1 MSEITSEI
9 SVKLRLAVKK
19 KISNLKI
26 EYDPDLVDFILLLFA
41 QKKRFAQL
49 TEDLRDLVEVQ
60 TEELC
65 LWVDDLTRKVNDLN
79 EDEHAETYRERKRLA
94 EKQRLIQIESSDEE
108 SDSEETKHPPN
119 SDSDSGDDSDAN
131 NSDRSRSRSRSPQ
144 RNRINI
150 FLDDTRRLHDLESE
164 RKELQKRAR
173 KLNKDFAKN
182 SALKDKKSIGKEY
195 QLINIHLEKLLIK
208 CDGVNLDQKDDSNR
222 KYRKNII
229 KDIQNLLERNDKSLS
244 FL

>member
-1 MSEITSEI
+1 
-9 SVKLRLAVKK
+9 
-19 KISNLKI
+19 
-26 EYDPDLVDFILLLFA
+26 
-41 QKKRFAQL
+41 
-49 TEDLRDLVEVQ
+49 
-60 TEELC
+60 
-65 LWVDDLTRKVNDLN
+65 
-79 EDEHAETYRERKRLA
+79 
-94 EKQRLIQIESSDEE
+94 
-108 SDSEETKHPPN
+108 
-119 SDSDSGDDSDAN
+119 
-131 NSDRSRSRSRSPQ
+131 
-144 RNRINI
+144 
-150 FLDDTRRLHDLESE
+150 LHDLESE